1 MKNYAF
7 SILCLIPLFVNS
19 QTNHTI
25 SGYVY
30 DASSLEPLV
39 GAHVIT
45 DKEKGHFTVSNVN
58 GYYSVKTTSFKD
70 SLLFSYV
77 GYDPFYTAISYLA
90 DTVLNI
96 YLHPSTLKEV
106 IVHSNR
112 HSVLNINNR
121 SNLSIRTI
129 KSQPSL
135 AGEVDLMKTLTLLPG
150 ISPGL
155 EGSTG
160 INIRGGSPDQNL
172 ILLDDAPVY
181 NVAHLYGFVSVF
193 NADAIKNVEVLKG
206 DFPARYG
213 GRLSSVINVTM
224 KEGNKKEFHG
234 EVTSGIISS
243 KLTLEIPL
251 KKDRTSLMISGRTAY
266 PDLITIPQRIGYHNG
281 QKDELI
287 SYSMWDG
294 NVKLH
299 HFLGKN
305 GSLSVSHYSGRDNYI
320 DNYRESDYQTQEN
333 SRHWGNITNTI
344 RYNQILSRKLFV
356 EAIAYHTYYH
366 YEDSKE
372 NRLLTDA
379 KTQHLMINT
388 RSSLQDVGGKVLLN
402 YSWSNSHQLSGG
414 LHLIN
419 HTYNPSINSLKN
431 EYDGASEDI
440 NLSKK
445 ISTSGNEMALFLED
459 GWQISKK
466 LKSTF
471 GLRHSAIFIEGKSF
485 SGIEPRTS
493 LTYEAAPKTNV
504 DVSFSYMRQY
514 IHLLTS
520 STVSLSND
528 IWVPVTSLAPP
539 QNSFITTAG
548 LNTQMFSGYSS
559 SVEVFYKKMNNLIDH
574 QEGVSPTTG
583 FNENWDQLIESGGE
597 GEAYGLELLVQK
609 NVGRLTGWLSY
620 TLSWN
625 NRQFENIN
633 EGRKY
638 PYRYDRRHNI
648 ALVGNYKL
656 NERYSFSSNWIFM
669 PGYAVTAPVALYF
682 THQDVFAYG
691 ERNNARMPAY
701 HRLDLSM
708 HKTRITK
715 KGNQSTWSL
724 GVYNTY
730 LRKNPLFLE
739 TSVSGYTSAPQRG
752 FQIYASIRGPA
763 YFIFIPSVSYS
774 FKF

>member
-1 MKNYAF
+1 MKTRV
-7 SILCLIPLFVNS
+7 ILLLCLIPLLANG
-19 QTNHTI
+19 QANHTI

-39 GAHVIT
+39 GAHVIV
-45 DKEKGHFTVSNVN
+45 DKEKGHFTVSNGN
-58 GYYSVKTTSFKD
+58 GYYSVKSTSSND
-70 SLLFSYV
+70 SLLFSFV
-77 GYDPFYTAISYLA
+77 GYDPYYAVITSSN
-90 DTVLNI
+90 DTLTNI
-96 YLHPSTLKEV
+96 YLLPSRLDEV
-106 IVHSNR
+106 VIHSNK
-112 HSVLNINNR
+112 HSVLNVNNL
-121 SNLSIRTI
+121 SNLSIQTI
-129 KSQPSL
+129 KLQPSL
-135 AGEVDLMKTLTLLPG
+135 GGEVDLMKSLTLLPG

-213 GRLSSVINVTM
+213 GRLSSVINVAM

-266 PDLITIPQRIGYHNG
+266 PDLITLPQRMGYNKG
-281 QKDELI
+281 GKDELI

-299 HFLGKN
+299 HFLGN
-305 GSLSVSHYSGRDNYI
+305 AGSLSLSHYSGRDNYI
-320 DNYRESDYQTQEN
+320 DKYRESEHQIQEN
-333 SRHWGNITNTI
+333 SRHWGNITNTL

-356 EAIAYHTYYH
+356 EAIAYHTHYH
-366 YEDSKE
+366 YEDSKDS
-372 NRLLTDA
+372 RLITDES
-379 KTQHLMINT
+379 TQHLRINT
-388 RSSLQDVGGKVLLN
+388 GSSLQDVGGKILLN
-402 YSWSNSHQLSGG
+402 YSLGNSHQLNGG
-414 LHLIN
+414 LHLIH
-419 HTYNPSINSLKN
+419 HTYNPSINQLKN
-431 EYDGASEDI
+431 ETDGASENI
-440 NLSKK
+440 NLSNKVSA
-445 ISTSGNEMALFLED
+445 IGNEMAIFIDDE
-459 GWQISKK
+459 WQISEK
-466 LKSTF
+466 LKSTV
-471 GLRHSAIFIEGKSF
+471 GLRYSGILIEGQSF
-485 SGIEPRTS
+485 SGFEPRTS
-493 LTYEAAPKTNV
+493 LTLEITPKTNV

-539 QNSFITTAG
+539 QNSFISTAG

-609 NVGRLTGWLSY
+609 NEGRLTGWLSY

-669 PGYAVTAPVALYF
+669 SGYAVTAPVALYF
-682 THQDVFAYG
+682 THQNVFAYG

-701 HRLDLSM
+701 HRLDLAM

-739 TSVSGYTSAPQRG
+739 TSVSGYTSDLQRG
-752 FQIYASIRGPA
+752 LQINASIRGPA